1 MPDPSK
7 YDNGRI
13 MLLEEEFADPLLS
26 EENDKLLKAKL
37 KFEPND
43 INYIIIQ
50 REDERL
56 DLIQEIE
63 RIKQKYDDDTK
74 KVLISKILTAER
86 ISSDF

>member
-1 MPDPSK
+1 VPDPSK